1 MQYLDLLG
9 LQQLWTS
16 AKAKFATKGTLA
28 NSGITD
34 GYSSIETGTV
44 VPIRN
49 IENGILADIITGSD
63 NHKIKTQYVSVD
75 VTGGLATTS
84 YVDTKVGA
92 VTVPA
97 YTLTKSTSTDYAAV
111 YHLQKDGA
119 NVGEAINI
127 PKDMVVESGKVV
139 WGSYADGKFTPAT
152 DKTNATPY
160 VELTLAN
167 SSANKIY
174 IAVADLVNEHQAGT
188 GISITNN
195 TDGTR
200 TIGITNALNT
210 KIDDSFVRFDVAKG
224 VDWKGNGIQMHKNSG
239 SIHTL
244 LKAGEDESLVITD
257 ENVGSTKVPT
267 ITLNSTIRDEINT
280 TKSTADTNKTNLE
293 ALTKRVDGIVATG
306 GEANQNAYS
315 NIKVGS
321 TTLAAT
327 SKTDTVVFTA
337 GRSISV
343 AGGTVGGNKSV
354 SVSHVVPT
362 GAAANTTGFY
372 KFATDSTGHATNL
385 TAVAASDINALIGA
399 HSLTLSNTNATNDT
413 AAITIGSTSYTVGPI
428 PLGNE
433 TDPAEGTVRY
443 ILNH

>member
-34 GYSSIETGTV
+34 GYSSVETGGV
-44 VPIRN
+44 LSLKN
-49 IENGILADIITGSD
+49 LENGILAEIGTGSD
-63 NHKIKTQYVSVD
+63 SHKLKTHYVSID
-75 VTGGLATTS
+75 GADGIASTN
-84 YVDTKVGA
+84 YVNTKVDA
-92 VTVPA
+92 VKVPA

-111 YHLQKDGA
+111 YHLQKDGT

-139 WGSYADGKFTPAT
+139 WGSYTNGTFTPAT

-167 SSANKIY
+167 STANKIY
-174 IAVADLVNEHQAGT
+174 IAVADLVNEHKAGT

-200 TIGITNALNT
+200 TIGLTDAVNL
-210 KIDDSFVRFDVAKG
+210 KI
-224 VDWKGNGIQMHKNSG
+224 NE
-239 SIHTL
+239 SIHGFGVYTADPKALAALVNAGGEIPAFHVGDGLDINATKTDAL
-244 LKAGEDESLVITD
+244 LKINDD
-257 ENVGSTKVPT
+257 T
-267 ITLNSTIRDEINT
+267 IAKINT
-280 TKSTADTNKTNLE
+280 AKTQSDTNKTNLD
-293 ALTKRVDGIVATG
+293 ALTERVEGIVATG

-327 SKTDTVVFTA
+327 SKTDTVELAGSSIITVSSNTTA
-337 GRSISV
+337 GKKIV
-343 AGGTVGGNKSV
+343 
-354 SVSHVVPT
+354 VSHDIPT
-362 GAAANTTGFY
+362 GAAAKTAGFY
-372 KFATDSTGHATNL
+372 KFATDAAGHATNL
-385 TAVAASDINALIGA
+385 TAVAASDITALIGA
-399 HSLTLSNTNATNDT
+399 HSLTLSKTNATNDT
-413 AAITIGSTSYTVGPI
+413 AAITIAGTSYTVGPI
-428 PLGNE
+428 PLGDE
-433 TDPAEGTVRY
+433 TNPAEGTVRY

>member
-49 IENGILADIITGSD
+49 LENGILADIITGSD
-63 NHKIKTQYVSVD
+63 NHKIKTQYVTVD
-75 VTGGLATTS
+75 AVGGLATTS
-84 YVDTKVGA
+84 YVDTKIGA
-92 VTVPA
+92 VKVPG

-139 WGSYADGKFTPAT
+139 WGSYADGTFTPAT
-152 DKTNATPY
+152 DKKNATPY

-174 IAVADLVNEHQAGT
+174 IAVADLVNEHTAGT
-188 GISITNN
+188 GIEITNN

-200 TIGITNALNT
+200 TIGITSAVNT
-210 KIDDSFVRFDVAKG
+210 KIGKSVYDFDISADTNDTVVARNNDSEYINVFKVADG
-224 VDWKGNGIQMHKNSG
+224 LALTGESGNP
-239 SIHTL
+239 TL
-244 LKAGEDESLVITD
+244 MLS
-257 ENVGSTKVPT
+257 
-267 ITLNSTIRDEINT
+267 NSTSDKINA
-280 TKSTADTNKTNLE
+280 ADTQSKTNKTNLD

-306 GEANQNAYS
+306 GEANQDAYS
-315 NIKVGS
+315 NIKVDS

-327 SKTDTVVFTA
+327 SKTDTIEFA
-337 GRSISV
+337 GSSMITVAASAAAGKKVTITHDIS
-343 AGGTVGGNKSV
+343 
-354 SVSHVVPT
+354 T
-362 GAAANTTGFY
+362 GAAAKTAGFY
-372 KFATDSTGHATNL
+372 KFATNATGHATNL
-385 TAVAASDINALIGA
+385 TAVTASDITALIGA
-399 HSLTLSNTNATNDT
+399 HSLTLSKTNATDDT

>member
-34 GYSSIETGTV
+34 GYSSIETGTA
-44 VPIRN
+44 VPIKN
-49 IENGILADIITGSD
+49 LENGILADIITGSD
-63 NHKIKTQYVSVD
+63 NHKIKTMYVSVD
-75 VTGGLATTS
+75 NAGGLATTN

-92 VTVPA
+92 VKVPA

-111 YHLQKDGA
+111 YHLQKNGA

-139 WGSYADGKFTPAT
+139 WGSYSDGVFTPET
-152 DKTNATPY
+152 DKKNATPY

-167 SSANKIY
+167 STANKIY
-174 IAVADLVNEHQAGT
+174 IAVADLVNEHKAGT
-188 GISITNN
+188 GIQITNN

-200 TIGITNALNT
+200 TIGITDALNT
-210 KIDDSFVRFDVAKG
+210 NINQSFIGFSMEDEHTLRANRNNGTTKNVLSTDDNFVIGTSLTADASIKLSSELTTKIDTAKSQS
-224 VDWKGNGIQMHKNSG
+224 D
-239 SIHTL
+239 
-244 LKAGEDESLVITD
+244 A
-257 ENVGSTKVPT
+257 
-267 ITLNSTIRDEINT
+267 
-280 TKSTADTNKTNLE
+280 NKTGLA

-306 GEANQNAYS
+306 GEANQDAYS

-327 SKTDTVVFTA
+327 SKTDTVEFA
-337 GRSISV
+337 GSGLISV
-343 AGGTVGGNKSV
+343 AGSTAAGKKVTIGHSN
-354 SVSHVVPT
+354 PT
-362 GAAANTTGFY
+362 GAAVKAAGFY
-372 KFATDSTGHATNL
+372 KFATDAAGHATGL
-385 TAVAASDINALIGA
+385 TAVAASDITALIGA
-399 HSLTLSNTNATNDT
+399 HSLTLSKTNAANDT

-428 PLGNE
+428 PLGAE
-433 TDPAEGTVRY
+433 TNPAEGTVRY

>member
-16 AKAKFATKGTLA
+16 AKAKFALKGTLA

-34 GYSSIETGTV
+34 GYSGIETGSV
-44 VPIRN
+44 IPIRN
-49 IENGILADIITGSD
+49 IENGILADIVPGSSS
-63 NHKIKTQYVSVD
+63 HTFRTVYVSID
-75 VTGGLATTS
+75 NSGGLATTN

-92 VTVPA
+92 VKVPA

-139 WGSYADGKFTPAT
+139 WGSYADGVFTPAT
-152 DKTNATPY
+152 DKKNATPY
-160 VELTLAN
+160 IELTLAN
-167 SSANKIY
+167 STASKIY
-174 IAVADLVNEHQAGT
+174 IAVADLVNEHKAGT

-200 TIGITNALNT
+200 SIGITSALNT
-210 KIDDSFVRFDVAKG
+210 KIDQSFIGFG
-224 VDWKGNGIQMHKNSG
+224 VEDE
-239 SIHTL
+239 HTL
-244 LKAGEDESLVITD
+244 RANRNNG
-257 ENVGSTKVPT
+257 
-267 ITLNSTIRDEINT
+267 T
-280 TKSTADTNKTNLE
+280 TKNVLSTDNNFVIGTSSTADASIKLSSELTTKIDTAKSQSDTNKTNLA

-306 GEANQNAYS
+306 GEANQEAYS

-327 SKTDTVVFTA
+327 SKTDTVEFAGSGMITVSGSTA
-337 GRSISV
+337 SGKKVTIGHS
-343 AGGTVGGNKSV
+343 T
-354 SVSHVVPT
+354 PT
-362 GAAANTTGFY
+362 GAAAKTAGFY
-372 KFATDSTGHATNL
+372 KFATDSTGHATGL
-385 TAVAASDINALIGA
+385 TAVAASDITALIGA
-399 HSLTLSNTNATNDT
+399 HGLTLSKTNADNDT
-413 AAITIGSTSYTVGPI
+413 AAITIGSASYTVGPI
-428 PLGNE
+428 PLGDKTN
-433 TDPAEGTVRY
+433 PAEGTVRY

>member
-16 AKAKFATKGTLA
+16 AKAKFAAKGTLA

-34 GYSSIETGTV
+34 GYSSIETGSVT
-44 VPIRN
+44 PIRN
-49 IENGILADIITGSD
+49 LENGILADIATGSD
-63 NHKIKTQYVSVD
+63 SHKIKPVYVSVD
-75 VTGGLATTS
+75 GASGLASTN

-92 VTVPA
+92 VKVPA

-139 WGSYADGKFTPAT
+139 WGSYTDGTFTPAT
-152 DKTNATPY
+152 DKKNATPY

-167 SSANKIY
+167 STANKIY
-174 IAVADLVNEHQAGT
+174 IAVADLVNEHKAGT

-200 TIGITNALNT
+200 TIGLSADVNT
-210 KIDDSFVRFDVAKG
+210 KINKSVVSFGGSQEA
-224 VDWKGNGIQMHKNSG
+224 ITATTNSG
-239 SIHTL
+239 GVVTAFEMTGGIEGVQGTGGTW
-244 LKAGEDESLVITD
+244 AIRVDELTRNDIETA
-257 ENVGSTKVPT
+257 
-267 ITLNSTIRDEINT
+267 
-280 TKSTADTNKTNLE
+280 KSQSSTNKTDIA

-306 GEANQNAYS
+306 GEANQDAYS
-315 NIKVGS
+315 NIKVGA

-327 SKTDTVVFTA
+327 SKTDTVAFA
-337 GRSISV
+337 GGENISV
-343 AGGTVGGNKSV
+343 TGSTAGGNKSV
-354 SVSHVVPT
+354 SFSHAVPT
-362 GAAANTTGFY
+362 GAAAKTAGFY
-372 KFATDSTGHATNL
+372 KFATDSTGHATGL
-385 TAVAASDINALIGA
+385 TAVAASDITALIGA
-399 HSLTLSNTNATNDT
+399 HSLTLSKTNATNDT
-413 AAITIGSTSYTVGPI
+413 AAITIGSASYTVGPI
-428 PLGNE
+428 PLGDE
-433 TDPAEGTVRY
+433 TNPAEGTVRY

>member
-34 GYSSIETGTV
+34 GYSSIETGAV
-44 VPIRN
+44 IPVRN
-49 IENGILADIITGSD
+49 LENGILADITTGSD
-63 NHKIKTQYVSVD
+63 NHKIKTQYVLFD
-75 VTGGLATTS
+75 ADGGLATTS
-84 YVDTKVGA
+84 YVNTKVGA
-92 VTVPA
+92 VKVPA

-111 YHLQKDGA
+111 YHLQKNGA

-139 WGSYADGKFTPAT
+139 WGSYTDGVFTPAT
-152 DKTNATPY
+152 DKKNATPY

-174 IAVADLVNEHQAGT
+174 IAVADLVNEHKAGT

-200 TIGITNALNT
+200 TIALTSTYATNINKSVKSFGGSQEAITATTNDGNTVIAFEMTGGIEGVQGQGNT
-210 KIDDSFVRFDVAKG
+210 GTWAIR
-224 VDWKGNGIQMHKNSG
+224 VDEATRNQIEG
-239 SIHTL
+239 
-244 LKAGEDESLVITD
+244 
-257 ENVGSTKVPT
+257 
-267 ITLNSTIRDEINT
+267 
-280 TKSTADTNKTNLE
+280 ADTLSKSNKTNLD

-306 GEANQNAYS
+306 GEANQDAYS

-327 SKTDTVVFTA
+327 SKTDTVEFA
-337 GRSISV
+337 GAGLISV
-343 AGGTVGGNKSV
+343 SGSTATGKKVTIGHSN
-354 SVSHVVPT
+354 PT
-362 GAAANTTGFY
+362 GAAVKAAGFY
-372 KFATDSTGHATNL
+372 KFATDAAGHATNL
-385 TAVAASDINALIGA
+385 TAVAASDITALIGA
-399 HSLTLSNTNATNDT
+399 HRLTLSKTNATNDT

-428 PLGNE
+428 PLGEE
-433 TDPAEGTVRY
+433 TNPAKGTVRY
-443 ILNH
+443 ILNN

>member
-49 IENGILADIITGSD
+49 LENGILADIITGSD
-63 NHKIKTQYVSVD
+63 NHKLKTTYVSVD
-75 VTGGLATTS
+75 GAGGLATTS

-92 VTVPA
+92 VKVPA
-97 YTLTKSTSTDYAAV
+97 YTLTKSTSTNYAAV

-139 WGSYADGKFTPAT
+139 WGSYSDGTFTPAT
-152 DKTNATPY
+152 DKKNATPY

-167 SSANKIY
+167 STANKIY
-174 IAVADLVNEHQAGT
+174 IAVADLVNEHKAGT
-188 GISITNN
+188 GIEITNN

-200 TIGITNALNT
+200 TIALSAMYDAIVKAAVKAFGTDAEEPT
-210 KIDDSFVRFDVAKG
+210 KLIAK
-224 VDWKGNGIQMHKNSG
+224 
-239 SIHTL
+239 T
-244 LKAGEDESLVITD
+244 
-257 ENVGSTKVPT
+257 NVGKVDVFKISSDLAWTDIDSTPT
-267 ITLNSTIRDEINT
+267 MEISNGLKGMISNADTLS
-280 TKSTADTNKTNLE
+280 KTNKTGLD

-306 GEANQNAYS
+306 GEANQDAYS

-327 SKTDTVVFTA
+327 SKTDTVEFA
-337 GRSISV
+337 GSGLISV
-343 AGGTVGGNKSV
+343 AGSTAAGKKVTIGHSN
-354 SVSHVVPT
+354 PT
-362 GAAANTTGFY
+362 GAAVKSAGFY
-372 KFATDSTGHATNL
+372 KFATDAAGHATGL
-385 TAVAASDINALIGA
+385 TAVAASDITALIGA
-399 HSLTLSNTNATNDT
+399 HSLTLSKTNAANDT

-433 TDPAEGTVRY
+433 TNPAEGTVRY

>member
-1 MQYLDLLG
+1 MQYLGLLG

-44 VPIRN
+44 TSIRN
-49 IENGILADIITGSD
+49 LENGILADIITGSN
-63 NHKIKTQYVSVD
+63 NHKLKTMYVSVD
-75 VTGGLATTS
+75 NAGGLATTN

-92 VTVPA
+92 VKVPA

-139 WGSYADGKFTPAT
+139 WGSYADGVFTPAT
-152 DKTNATPY
+152 DKKNAAPY

-167 SSANKIY
+167 STAKKIY
-174 IAVADLVNEHQAGT
+174 IAVADLVNEHKAGT
-188 GISITNN
+188 GINITNN

-200 TIGITNALNT
+200 TIGITDALNT
-210 KIDDSFVRFDVAKG
+210 KINQSFIGFGMEDKHSLRASRNDGTTKVVLSTDD
-224 VDWKGNGIQMHKNSG
+224 N
-239 SIHTL
+239 
-244 LKAGEDESLVITD
+244 LVIGTS
-257 ENVGSTKVPT
+257 STADASIKLSSDLT
-267 ITLNSTIRDEINT
+267 TKINT
-280 TKSTADTNKTNLE
+280 AKTQSDTNKTNLD
-293 ALTKRVDGIVATG
+293 ALTKRVDGIVVTG
-306 GEANQNAYS
+306 GEANQDAYS

-327 SKTDTVVFTA
+327 SKTDTVEFSGSSMITVTGSTA
-337 GRSISV
+337 SGKKV
-343 AGGTVGGNKSV
+343 TVT
-354 SVSHVVPT
+354 HDTPT
-362 GAAANTTGFY
+362 GAAAKTAGFY
-372 KFATDSTGHATNL
+372 KFATNATGHATGL
-385 TAVAASDINALIGA
+385 TAVTASDITALIGA
-399 HSLTLSNTNATNDT
+399 HGLTLSKTNAANDT

-428 PLGNE
+428 PLGDEAN
-433 TDPAEGTVRY
+433 PAEGTVRY

>member
-34 GYSSIETGTV
+34 GYSSIEIGTV
-44 VPIRN
+44 VPIKN
-49 IENGILADIITGSD
+49 LENGILADIITGSD
-63 NHKIKTQYVSVD
+63 NHKLKTMYVSVD
-75 VTGGLATTS
+75 NAGGLATTS

-92 VTVPA
+92 VKVPA

-139 WGSYADGKFTPAT
+139 WGSYTDGTFTPAT
-152 DKTNATPY
+152 DKKNATPY

-174 IAVADLVNEHQAGT
+174 IAVADLVNEHKAGT

-200 TIGITNALNT
+200 TIGLTNEVNL
-210 KIDDSFVRFDVAKG
+210 KID
-224 VDWKGNGIQMHKNSG
+224 G
-239 SIHTL
+239 SIHGFGVQSADSKALAALVNAGGSIPAFHVGDGLDINATKTDAL
-244 LKAGEDESLVITD
+244 LKINDD
-257 ENVGSTKVPT
+257 T
-267 ITLNSTIRDEINT
+267 IAKINT
-280 TKSTADTNKTNLE
+280 TKTQSDTNKTNLD

-306 GEANQNAYS
+306 GEANQDAYS
-315 NIKVGS
+315 NIKVGN
-321 TTLAAT
+321 TTLAAA
-327 SKTDTVVFTA
+327 SKTDTVEFAGSSMITVSGSTA
-337 GRSISV
+337 
-343 AGGTVGGNKSV
+343 AGKKVTIV
-354 SVSHVVPT
+354 HDTPT
-362 GAAANTTGFY
+362 GAAAKTAGFY

-385 TAVAASDINALIGA
+385 TAVAASDITALIGA
-399 HSLTLSNTNATNDT
+399 HGLTLSKTNAANDT

-433 TDPAEGTVRY
+433 TNPAEGTVRY

>member
-49 IENGILADIITGSD
+49 LENGILADIITGSD
-63 NHKIKTQYVSVD
+63 NHKLKTQYVSVD
-75 VTGGLATTS
+75 AAGGLATTN

-92 VTVPA
+92 VKVPA

-139 WGSYADGKFTPAT
+139 WGSYADGVFTPAT
-152 DKTNATPY
+152 DKKNATPY

-167 SSANKIY
+167 STANKIY
-174 IAVADLVNEHQAGT
+174 IAVADLVNEHKAGT

-200 TIGITNALNT
+200 TIGITNAVDL
-210 KIDDSFVRFDVAKG
+210 KINQSIHGFGVQSTDSKALAALVNAG
-224 VDWKGNGIQMHKNSG
+224 G
-239 SIHTL
+239 SIPAFHVGDGLDINATKTDAL
-244 LKAGEDESLVITD
+244 LKINDD
-257 ENVGSTKVPT
+257 T
-267 ITLNSTIRDEINT
+267 IAKINT
-280 TKSTADTNKTNLE
+280 AKSQSDTNKTDLE

-306 GEANQNAYS
+306 GEANQDAYS

-327 SKTDTVVFTA
+327 SKTDTVEFA
-337 GRSISV
+337 GSGVISV
-343 AGGTVGGNKSV
+343 TGSTAAGKKVTIIHAN
-354 SVSHVVPT
+354 PT
-362 GAAANTTGFY
+362 GAAVKAAGFY
-372 KFATDSTGHATNL
+372 KFATDAAGHATNL
-385 TAVAASDINALIGA
+385 TAVAASDITALIGA
-399 HSLTLSNTNATNDT
+399 HSLTLSKTNAANDT

-428 PLGNE
+428 PLGDE
-433 TDPAEGTVRY
+433 TNPAEGTVRY

>member
-34 GYSSIETGTV
+34 GYSSIETGSTV
-44 VPIRN
+44 SIRN
-49 IENGILADIITGSD
+49 LENGVLADIITGSD
-63 NHKIKTQYVSVD
+63 NHKLKTTYVSVD
-75 VTGGLATTS
+75 NAGGLATTN

-92 VTVPA
+92 VKVPA

-111 YHLQKDGA
+111 YRLQKDGA

-139 WGSYADGKFTPAT
+139 WGSYVDGVFTPAT
-152 DKTNATPY
+152 DKKNATPY

-167 SSANKIY
+167 TTANKIY
-174 IAVADLVNEHQAGT
+174 IAVADLVNEHKAGT
-188 GISITNN
+188 GIYITNN

-200 TIGITNALNT
+200 TIGITNEVNT
-210 KIDDSFVRFDVAKG
+210 KINGSLSGNFGLTSEGALSVQDNAGNIKEIFKP
-224 VDWKGNGIQMHKNSG
+224 GNGLDINADGGSKVLDIKKN
-239 SIHTL
+239 
-244 LKAGEDESLVITD
+244 VTD
-257 ENVGSTKVPT
+257 K
-267 ITLNSTIRDEINT
+267 IDA
-280 TKSTADTNKTNLE
+280 ADTLSKANKTDLT

-306 GEANQNAYS
+306 GEANQDAYS

-321 TTLAAT
+321 TTLAAA
-327 SKTDTVVFTA
+327 SKTDTVEFA
-337 GRSISV
+337 GSGLISV
-343 AGGTVGGNKSV
+343 AGSTAAGKKVTIGHSN
-354 SVSHVVPT
+354 PT
-362 GAAANTTGFY
+362 GAAVKAAGFY
-372 KFATDSTGHATNL
+372 KFATDAAGHATGL
-385 TAVAASDINALIGA
+385 TAVVASDITALIGA
-399 HSLTLSNTNATNDT
+399 HSLTLSKTNAANDT
-413 AAITIGSTSYTVGPI
+413 ATITIGSTSYTVGPI

-433 TDPAEGTVRY
+433 TNPAEGTVRY

>member
-34 GYSSIETGTV
+34 GYSSIETGAV

-49 IENGILADIITGSD
+49 LENGILADIITGSD
-63 NHKIKTQYVSVD
+63 NHKLKTVYVTVD
-75 VTGGLATTS
+75 ATGGLATTN

-92 VTVPA
+92 VKVPA

-139 WGSYADGKFTPAT
+139 WGSYVDGTFTPAT
-152 DKTNATPY
+152 DKKNAAPY

-167 SSANKIY
+167 STANKIY
-174 IAVADLVNEHQAGT
+174 IAVADLVNEHKAGT

-200 TIGITNALNT
+200 TIGITDTYVTNINRSLYAFNA
-210 KIDDSFVRFDVAKG
+210 IKG
-224 VDWKGNGIQMHKNSG
+224 GTLTAISNSG
-239 SIHTL
+239 QPMTAL
-244 LKAGEDESLVITD
+244 LSKDGIIIDKNENNEPVIGITQ
-257 ENVGSTKVPT
+257 EYLTK
-267 ITLNSTIRDEINT
+267 INT
-280 TKSTADTNKTNLE
+280 TKSTADTNKTNLD
-293 ALTKRVDGIVATG
+293 ALTKRVDGIVETG
-306 GEANQNAYS
+306 GEANQDAYS

-327 SKTDTVVFTA
+327 SKTDTVAFA
-337 GRSISV
+337 GGTNISV
-343 AGGTVGGNKSV
+343 AGSTAGGNKSV
-354 SVSHVVPT
+354 SFSHAVPT
-362 GAAANTTGFY
+362 GAAAKTAGFY

-385 TAVAASDINALIGA
+385 TAVAASDITALIGA
-399 HSLTLSNTNATNDT
+399 HSLTLSKTNAANDT
-413 AAITIGSTSYTVGPI
+413 AAITIGSASYTVGPI
-428 PLGNE
+428 PLGDE
-433 TDPAEGTVRY
+433 TNPAEGTVRY

>member
-44 VPIRN
+44 VPISN
-49 IENGILADIITGSD
+49 LKNGILADITTGSD
-63 NHKIKTQYVSVD
+63 NHKLKTTYVSVD
-75 VTGGLATTS
+75 DAGGLATTS

-92 VTVPA
+92 VKAPA

-111 YHLQKDGA
+111 YHLQKDGTD
-119 NVGEAINI
+119 VGEAINI

-139 WGSYADGKFTPAT
+139 WGSYSDGTFTPAT
-152 DKTNATPY
+152 DKKNATPY

-167 SSANKIY
+167 STANKIY
-174 IAVADLVNEHQAGT
+174 IAVADLVNEHKAGT
-188 GISITNN
+188 GIEITND

-200 TIGITNALNT
+200 TIGITDAVNSKINQSIHGFRVHDTDSKALAALVNAGESIPAFHVGDGLDINAT
-210 KIDDSFVRFDVAKG
+210 RTDALLKINDDTIAKIDTAKS
-224 VDWKGNGIQMHKNSG
+224 QS
-239 SIHTL
+239 
-244 LKAGEDESLVITD
+244 
-257 ENVGSTKVPT
+257 
-267 ITLNSTIRDEINT
+267 
-280 TKSTADTNKTNLE
+280 DTNKTNLE

-306 GEANQNAYS
+306 GEANQDAYS

-327 SKTDTVVFTA
+327 SKTDTVEFA
-337 GRSISV
+337 GSDLISV
-343 AGGTVGGNKSV
+343 AGSTAAGKKVTIGHSN
-354 SVSHVVPT
+354 PT
-362 GAAANTTGFY
+362 GAAVKSVGFY
-372 KFATDSTGHATNL
+372 KFATDAAGHATGL
-385 TAVAASDINALIGA
+385 TAVAASDITALIGA
-399 HSLTLSNTNATNDT
+399 HSLTLSKTNTANDT
-413 AAITIGSTSYTVGPI
+413 AAITIGGTSYTVGPI
-428 PLGNE
+428 PLGDE
-433 TDPAEGTVRY
+433 TNPAKGTVRY

>member
-49 IENGILADIITGSD
+49 LKNGILADIITGSD

-75 VTGGLATTS
+75 AAGGLATTS

-139 WGSYADGKFTPAT
+139 WGSYADGVFTPAT
-152 DKTNATPY
+152 DKKNAAPY

-174 IAVADLVNEHQAGT
+174 IAVADLVNEHKAGT

-200 TIGITNALNT
+200 TIALTSTYATNINKSVKSFGGSQEAITATTNDGNTVIAFEMTGGIEGVQGQSNT
-210 KIDDSFVRFDVAKG
+210 GTWAIR
-224 VDWKGNGIQMHKNSG
+224 VDEATRNQIEG
-239 SIHTL
+239 
-244 LKAGEDESLVITD
+244 
-257 ENVGSTKVPT
+257 
-267 ITLNSTIRDEINT
+267 
-280 TKSTADTNKTNLE
+280 ADTLSKSNKTGLD
-293 ALTKRVDGIVATG
+293 ALTKRVDDIVATG
-306 GEANQNAYS
+306 GEANQDAYS
-315 NIKVGS
+315 NIKVGA

-327 SKTDTVVFTA
+327 SKTDTVAF
-337 GRSISV
+337 
-343 AGGTVGGNKSV
+343 AGGTNISVTGSTAGGNKSV
-354 SVSHVVPT
+354 SFSHAVPT
-362 GAAANTTGFY
+362 GAAVKEAGFY
-372 KFATDSTGHATNL
+372 KFATDSTGHATKL
-385 TAVAASDINALIGA
+385 TAVAASDITALIGA
-399 HSLTLSNTNATNDT
+399 HSLTLSKTNATNDT

-433 TDPAEGTVRY
+433 TNPAEGTVRY

>member
-34 GYSSIETGTV
+34 GYSSIETGSV
-44 VPIRN
+44 VPIKN
-49 IENGILADIITGSD
+49 LENGILADIITGSD
-63 NHKIKTQYVSVD
+63 NHKLKTTYVSVD
-75 VTGGLATTS
+75 ATGGLATTN

-92 VTVPA
+92 VKVPA

-139 WGSYADGKFTPAT
+139 WGSYSDGTFTPAT

-167 SSANKIY
+167 STANKIY
-174 IAVADLVNEHQAGT
+174 IAVADLVNEHKAGT

-200 TIGITNALNT
+200 TIALTSQYDTMVNAAVKAFGT
-210 KIDDSFVRFDVAKG
+210 DAEHPTRFIAKT
-224 VDWKGNGIQMHKNSG
+224 NSG
-239 SIHTL
+239 TVDVFNIDPNLHWVDMDPLTL
-244 LKAGEDESLVITD
+244 GLSDSLVQ
-257 ENVGSTKVPT
+257 
-267 ITLNSTIRDEINT
+267 EINN
-280 TKSTADTNKTNLE
+280 ADLLSKANKTDLD

-321 TTLAAT
+321 TTLAA
-327 SKTDTVVFTA
+327 SAKTDTVAFA
-337 GRSISV
+337 GGTNISV
-343 AGGTVGGNKSV
+343 AGSTAGGNKSV
-354 SVSHVVPT
+354 SFSHAVPT
-362 GAAANTTGFY
+362 GAAAKTAGFY
-372 KFATDSTGHATNL
+372 KFATDATGHATGL
-385 TAVAASDINALIGA
+385 TAVAASDITALIGA
-399 HSLTLSNTNATNDT
+399 HSLTLSKTNAANDT

-428 PLGNE
+428 PLGDE
-433 TDPAEGTVRY
+433 TNPAEGTVRY

>member
-34 GYSSIETGTV
+34 GYSSIETGSV
-44 VPIRN
+44 IPIKN
-49 IENGILADIITGSD
+49 LENGILADIITGSD
-63 NHKIKTQYVSVD
+63 NHKLKTQYVTVD
-75 VTGGLATTS
+75 ATGGLATTN

-92 VTVPA
+92 VKVPA

-139 WGSYADGKFTPAT
+139 WGSYADGTFTPAT
-152 DKTNATPY
+152 DKKNATPY

-174 IAVADLVNEHQAGT
+174 IAVADLVNEHKAGT
-188 GISITNN
+188 GIEITNN

-210 KIDDSFVRFDVAKG
+210 NINKSLKGFGKAVDS
-224 VDWKGNGIQMHKNSG
+224 
-239 SIHTL
+239 TL
-244 LKAGEDESLVITD
+244 LAYTNDGNPVSMFKPGDSLNLSGVGTSED
-257 ENVGSTKVPT
+257 PY
-267 ITLNSTIRDEINT
+267 TLNIATDVTTKINT
-280 TKSTADTNKTNLE
+280 AKSQSDTNKTNLE

-306 GEANQNAYS
+306 GEANQDAYS

-327 SKTDTVVFTA
+327 SKTDTVQFA
-337 GRSISV
+337 GSGVISV
-343 AGGTVGGNKSV
+343 TGSTDAGKKVTIIHAN
-354 SVSHVVPT
+354 PT
-362 GAAANTTGFY
+362 GAAVKAAGFY

-385 TAVAASDINALIGA
+385 TAVAASDITALIGA
-399 HSLTLSNTNATNDT
+399 HSLKLNKTNATNDT
-413 AAITIGSTSYTVGPI
+413 ATIAIGSTSYTVGPI
-428 PLGNE
+428 PLGDSTN
-433 TDPAEGTVRY
+433 PAEDTVRY

>member
-16 AKAKFATKGTLA
+16 AKAKFAAKGTLA

-34 GYSSIETGTV
+34 GYSSIETGSVT
-44 VPIRN
+44 PIRN
-49 IENGILADIITGSD
+49 LENGILADIATGSD
-63 NHKIKTQYVSVD
+63 SHKIKPVYVSVD
-75 VTGGLATTS
+75 QASGLASTS

-92 VTVPA
+92 VKVPA

-139 WGSYADGKFTPAT
+139 WGSYADGTFTPAT
-152 DKTNATPY
+152 DKKNATPY

-174 IAVADLVNEHQAGT
+174 IAVADLVNEHKAGT

-200 TIGITNALNT
+200 TIAITDALNSKIDHSIVGFTASGGKVLGTPNMDSPKVVVFQAGSGLEVTGGVSSSVMVQVDSDTRTKITNS
-210 KIDDSFVRFDVAKG
+210 D
-224 VDWKGNGIQMHKNSG
+224 
-239 SIHTL
+239 TL
-244 LKAGEDESLVITD
+244 S
-257 ENVGSTKVPT
+257 
-267 ITLNSTIRDEINT
+267 
-280 TKSTADTNKTNLE
+280 KSNKTDLD

-306 GEANQNAYS
+306 GEANQDAYS

-321 TTLAAT
+321 TTLAA
-327 SKTDTVVFTA
+327 SAKTDTVAFA
-337 GRSISV
+337 GGTNISV
-343 AGGTVGGNKSV
+343 AASSAGGNKSV
-354 SVSHVVPT
+354 SFSHATPT
-362 GAAANTTGFY
+362 GAAAKTAGFY
-372 KFATDSTGHATNL
+372 KFATDATGHATGL
-385 TAVAASDINALIGA
+385 TAVAASDITALIGA
-399 HSLTLSNTNATNDT
+399 HSLTLSKTNAENDT
-413 AAITIGSTSYTVGPI
+413 AAITIGSNSYTVGPI
-428 PLGNE
+428 PLGDE
-433 TDPAEGTVRY
+433 TNPAEGTVRY

>member
-49 IENGILADIITGSD
+49 LENGILADITTGSD
-63 NHKIKTQYVSVD
+63 NHKLKATYVSVD
-75 VTGGLATTS
+75 AAGGLATTS
-84 YVDTKVGA
+84 YVDTKVVGA
-92 VTVPA
+92 VKVPA

-139 WGSYADGKFTPAT
+139 WGSYADGTFTPAT
-152 DKTNATPY
+152 DKKNATPY

-167 SSANKIY
+167 STANKIY
-174 IAVADLVNEHQAGT
+174 IAVADLVNEHKAGT
-188 GISITNN
+188 GIEITNN

-200 TIGITNALNT
+200 TIGITQALNSKIDHSIVGFTASGDKVLGTPNTDSPKAVVFQAGSGLEVTGGVSSSVMVQVDSDTRT
-210 KIDDSFVRFDVAKG
+210 KINA
-224 VDWKGNGIQMHKNSG
+224 
-239 SIHTL
+239 
-244 LKAGEDESLVITD
+244 
-257 ENVGSTKVPT
+257 
-267 ITLNSTIRDEINT
+267 
-280 TKSTADTNKTNLE
+280 ADTLSKSNKTDIT
-293 ALTKRVDGIVATG
+293 ALTKRFDDLATTG

-315 NIKVGS
+315 TIKVLGAP
-321 TTLAAT
+321 TLAAT
-327 SKTDTVVFTA
+327 SKTDTVEFA
-337 GRSISV
+337 GSSMI
-343 AGGTVGGNKSV
+343 TVGASTIAGKKV
-354 SVSHVVPT
+354 TIYHDIPT
-362 GAAANTTGFY
+362 DAAAKTAGFY
-372 KFATDSTGHATNL
+372 KFATNATGHATNL
-385 TAVAASDINALIGA
+385 TAVAASDITALIGA
-399 HSLTLSNTNATNDT
+399 HSLTLSKTNATNDT

-428 PLGNE
+428 PLGDE
-433 TDPAEGTVRY
+433 TEPAEGTVRY

>member
-9 LQQLWTS
+9 LQQLWTA
-16 AKAKFATKGTLA
+16 AKAKFAAKGTLA

-34 GYSSIETGTV
+34 GYSSIETGSV
-44 VPIRN
+44 IPIRN
-49 IENGILADIITGSD
+49 LENGILADIATGSD
-63 NHKIKTQYVSVD
+63 SHKIKSMYVSVD
-75 VTGGLATTS
+75 NASGLASTS

-92 VTVPA
+92 VKVPA

-139 WGSYADGKFTPAT
+139 WGSYSDGTFTPAT
-152 DKTNATPY
+152 DKKNATPY

-167 SSANKIY
+167 STANKIY
-174 IAVADLVNEHQAGT
+174 IAVADLVNEHKAGT

-200 TIGITNALNT
+200 TIALTSTYATMVNAAVKAFGTDGTHPT
-210 KIDDSFVRFDVAKG
+210 KFIAKT
-224 VDWKGNGIQMHKNSG
+224 NSG
-239 SIHTL
+239 TVDVFTIGPTL
-244 LKAGEDESLVITD
+244 SWQDTD
-257 ENVGSTKVPT
+257 PL
-267 ITLNSTIRDEINT
+267 TLDISDGLMGKISDADTLSKTNSTG
-280 TKSTADTNKTNLE
+280 LE

-306 GEANQNAYS
+306 GEANQDAYS

-327 SKTDTVVFTA
+327 SKTDTVVF
-337 GRSISV
+337 
-343 AGGTVGGNKSV
+343 AGGTNINASASNAADSKSV
-354 SVSHVVPT
+354 SFSHATPT
-362 GAAANTTGFY
+362 GAAAKTTGFY
-372 KFATDSTGHATNL
+372 KFATDATGHATNL
-385 TAVAASDINALIGA
+385 TAVAASDITALIGA
-399 HSLTLSNTNATNDT
+399 HSLTLSKTNAANDT

-433 TDPAEGTVRY
+433 TNPAEGTVRY

>member
-9 LQQLWTS
+9 LQQLWTA

-49 IENGILADIITGSD
+49 LENGILADIITGSD
-63 NHKIKTQYVSVD
+63 NHKLKTAYVSVD
-75 VTGGLATTS
+75 GAGGLATTN

-92 VTVPA
+92 VKVPA

-139 WGSYADGKFTPAT
+139 WGSYTDGVFTPAT
-152 DKTNATPY
+152 DKKNATPY

-167 SSANKIY
+167 STANKIY
-174 IAVADLVNEHQAGT
+174 IAVADLVNEHKAGT

-200 TIGITNALNT
+200 TIGLTSTYDAMV
-210 KIDDSFVRFDVAKG
+210 KAAVKAFG
-224 VDWKGNGIQMHKNSG
+224 VDAEQPTKFIAKTNSG
-239 SIHTL
+239 TVDVFKLSPDLYWTDTDSTPTMEVSSGLKVMITGADTL
-244 LKAGEDESLVITD
+244 SK
-257 ENVGSTKVPT
+257 
-267 ITLNSTIRDEINT
+267 
-280 TKSTADTNKTNLE
+280 TNKTNLD

-306 GEANQNAYS
+306 GEANQDAYS

-321 TTLAAT
+321 TTLAAA
-327 SKTDTVVFTA
+327 SKTDTVEFA
-337 GRSISV
+337 GAGLISV
-343 AGGTVGGNKSV
+343 AGSTAAGKKVTI
-354 SVSHVVPT
+354 SHSNPT
-362 GAAANTTGFY
+362 GAAVKAVGFY
-372 KFATDSTGHATNL
+372 KFATDAAGHATGL
-385 TAVAASDINALIGA
+385 TAVAASDITALIGA
-399 HSLTLSNTNATNDT
+399 HSLTLSKTNAVNDT

-433 TDPAEGTVRY
+433 TNPAEGTVRY

>member
-49 IENGILADIITGSD
+49 LENGILADIITGSD
-63 NHKIKTQYVSVD
+63 NHKLKTTYVSID
-75 VTGGLATTS
+75 NAGGLATTN

-92 VTVPA
+92 VKVPA
-97 YTLTKSTSTDYAAV
+97 YTITKSTSTDYAAV
-111 YHLQKDGA
+111 YYLQKDGV
-119 NVGEAINI
+119 NVGVGINI

-139 WGSYADGKFTPAT
+139 WGSYTDGVFTPAT
-152 DKTNATPY
+152 DKENATPY
-160 VELTLAN
+160 IELTLAN
-167 SSANKIY
+167 STANKIY
-174 IAVADLVNEHQAGT
+174 IAVADLVNEHKAGT

-200 TIGITNALNT
+200 TIGITNAVNL
-210 KIDDSFVRFDVAKG
+210 KIDQSIHGFGVNTTDSKALAALVNAG
-224 VDWKGNGIQMHKNSG
+224 G
-239 SIHTL
+239 SIPAFHVGDGLDISATKTDAL
-244 LKAGEDESLVITD
+244 LKINDD
-257 ENVGSTKVPT
+257 T
-267 ITLNSTIRDEINT
+267 IAKIDTA
-280 TKSTADTNKTNLE
+280 KSQSDTNKTNLE

-306 GEANQNAYS
+306 GEANQDAYS

-327 SKTDTVVFTA
+327 SKTDTVEFA
-337 GRSISV
+337 GSSMITV
-343 AGGTVGGNKSV
+343 AGSTAAGKKITIG
-354 SVSHVVPT
+354 HDTPT
-362 GAAANTTGFY
+362 GAAAKTAGFY

-385 TAVAASDINALIGA
+385 TAVAASDITALIGA
-399 HSLTLSNTNATNDT
+399 HSLTLSKTNAANDT

-428 PLGNE
+428 PLGDE
-433 TDPAEGTVRY
+433 TNPAEGTVRY

>member
-34 GYSSIETGTV
+34 GYSGIETGPV
-44 VPIRN
+44 VPIKN
-49 IENGILADIITGSD
+49 LENGILADIITGSD
-63 NHKIKTQYVSVD
+63 NHKLKTQYVTVD
-75 VTGGLATTS
+75 ATGGLATTS
-84 YVDTKVGA
+84 YVDTKVDA
-92 VTVPA
+92 VKVPA

-139 WGSYADGKFTPAT
+139 WGSYTDGTFTPAT
-152 DKTNATPY
+152 DKKDATPY

-167 SSANKIY
+167 STANKIY
-174 IAVADLVNEHQAGT
+174 IAVADLVNEHKAGT
-188 GISITNN
+188 GIQITNN

-200 TIGITNALNT
+200 TIGITNTVNT
-210 KIDDSFVRFDVAKG
+210 KINKSVVSFGGSQKAITATTNDGDTVTAFEMTDGIEGVQDASGAWAIRVDDTTRSNIETAKS
-224 VDWKGNGIQMHKNSG
+224 QS
-239 SIHTL
+239 
-244 LKAGEDESLVITD
+244 
-257 ENVGSTKVPT
+257 
-267 ITLNSTIRDEINT
+267 
-280 TKSTADTNKTNLE
+280 DTNKTDIA
-293 ALTKRVDGIVATG
+293 ALTKRVEGIVAIG
-306 GEANQNAYS
+306 GEANQDAYS

-327 SKTDTVVFTA
+327 SKTDTVEFAGSSIITVTGSTA
-337 GRSISV
+337 
-343 AGGTVGGNKSV
+343 AGKKVTIT
-354 SVSHVVPT
+354 HDTPT
-362 GAAANTTGFY
+362 GAAAKTAGFY
-372 KFATDSTGHATNL
+372 KFATNSTGHATNL
-385 TAVAASDINALIGA
+385 TAVAASDITALIGA
-399 HSLTLSNTNATNDT
+399 HSLTLSKTNATNDT

-428 PLGNE
+428 PLGDE
-433 TDPAEGTVRY
+433 TNPAKDTVRY

>member
-34 GYSSIETGTV
+34 GYSSIETGSVT
-44 VPIRN
+44 PIRN
-49 IENGILADIITGSD
+49 LENGILADIVTGSD
-63 NHKIKTQYVSVD
+63 SHKIKPVYVSVD
-75 VTGGLATTS
+75 QASGLASTN

-92 VTVPA
+92 VKVPV

-139 WGSYADGKFTPAT
+139 WGSYADGTFTPAT
-152 DKTNATPY
+152 DKKNATPY

-167 SSANKIY
+167 STANKIY
-174 IAVADLVNEHQAGT
+174 IAVADLVNEHKAGT

-195 TDGTR
+195 SDGTR
-200 TIGITNALNT
+200 TIALTETYSTNINRSTYAFNAITGALTAVSNSGKPVTAFKQGDGIIIGTDSDDNPIVGVREEILT
-210 KIDDSFVRFDVAKG
+210 KINTAKT
-224 VDWKGNGIQMHKNSG
+224 QS
-239 SIHTL
+239 
-244 LKAGEDESLVITD
+244 
-257 ENVGSTKVPT
+257 
-267 ITLNSTIRDEINT
+267 
-280 TKSTADTNKTNLE
+280 DTNKTNLD
-293 ALTKRVDGIVATG
+293 ALTARVDGIVATG

-321 TTLAAT
+321 ITLAA
-327 SKTDTVVFTA
+327 SAKTDTVAFA
-337 GRSISV
+337 GGTNISV
-343 AGGTVGGNKSV
+343 AASSAGGNKSV
-354 SVSHVVPT
+354 SFSHAVPT
-362 GAAANTTGFY
+362 GAAAKTAGFY
-372 KFATDSTGHATNL
+372 KFATDATGHATDL
-385 TAVAASDINALIGA
+385 TAVAASDITALIGA
-399 HSLTLSNTNATNDT
+399 HSLTLSKTNAANDT

-428 PLGNE
+428 PLGDE
-433 TDPAEGTVRY
+433 TNPAEGTVRY

>member
-34 GYSSIETGTV
+34 GYSSIETGAV
-44 VPIRN
+44 IPIRN
-49 IENGILADIITGSD
+49 LKNGILADITAGSD
-63 NHKIKTQYVSVD
+63 DHKLKTTYVSID
-75 VTGGLATTS
+75 VASGLATTN

-92 VTVPA
+92 VKVPA

-111 YHLQKDGA
+111 YRLQKDGA

-139 WGSYADGKFTPAT
+139 WGSYADGVFTPAT
-152 DKTNATPY
+152 DKQNATPY

-167 SSANKIY
+167 STANKIY
-174 IAVADLVNEHQAGT
+174 IAVADLVNEHKAGN
-188 GISITNN
+188 GIQITNN

-200 TIGITNALNT
+200 TIGITSDLNN
-210 KIDDSFVRFDVAKG
+210 KINRSVYTFEADAETGTVKSVLNNGSSVSMFTVDNGLELSTSGDHETTPAIVLQIDSDTRT
-224 VDWKGNGIQMHKNSG
+224 N
-239 SIHTL
+239 
-244 LKAGEDESLVITD
+244 
-257 ENVGSTKVPT
+257 
-267 ITLNSTIRDEINT
+267 INT
-280 TKSTADTNKTNLE
+280 AKSQSDTNKTNLD

-306 GEANQNAYS
+306 GEANQDAYS

-327 SKTDTVVFTA
+327 SKTDTVEFA
-337 GRSISV
+337 GSDLISV
-343 AGGTVGGNKSV
+343 AGSTAAGKKVTI
-354 SVSHVVPT
+354 SHSNPT
-362 GAAANTTGFY
+362 GAAVKKAGFY
-372 KFATDSTGHATNL
+372 KFATDAAGHATGL
-385 TAVAASDINALIGA
+385 TAVAASDITALIGA
-399 HSLTLSNTNATNDT
+399 HSLTLSNTNTTNDT
-413 AAITIGSTSYTVGPI
+413 ATITIGSTSYTVGPI

-433 TDPAEGTVRY
+433 TDPAKGTVRY
-443 ILNH
+443 ILNN

>member
-49 IENGILADIITGSD
+49 LENGILADIITGSD
-63 NHKIKTQYVSVD
+63 NHKLKTTYVSVD
-75 VTGGLATTS
+75 GVGGLATTN

-92 VTVPA
+92 VKVPA

-139 WGSYADGKFTPAT
+139 WGSYTDGTFTPAT
-152 DKTNATPY
+152 DKKNATPY
-160 VELTLAN
+160 IELTLAN
-167 SSANKIY
+167 STANKIY
-174 IAVADLVNEHQAGT
+174 IAVADLVNEHKAGT
-188 GISITNN
+188 GIEITNN

-200 TIGITNALNT
+200 TIALTSTYNTMVNAAVKAFGTDANHPT
-210 KIDDSFVRFDVAKG
+210 KFIAKT
-224 VDWKGNGIQMHKNSG
+224 NSG
-239 SIHTL
+239 TVDVFTIGPNLNWQDTDPLTL
-244 LKAGEDESLVITD
+244 DVSDGLVDMIND
-257 ENVGSTKVPT
+257 AD
-267 ITLNSTIRDEINT
+267 TLS
-280 TKSTADTNKTNLE
+280 KTNKTDLD

-306 GEANQNAYS
+306 GEANQDAYS
-315 NIKVGS
+315 NIKVGQ

-327 SKTDTVVFTA
+327 SKTDTVEFA
-337 GRSISV
+337 GSSMITV
-343 AGGTVGGNKSV
+343 AGSTDAGKKVTII
-354 SVSHVVPT
+354 HDTPT
-362 GAAANTTGFY
+362 GAAAKTAGFY

-385 TAVAASDINALIGA
+385 TAVAASDITALIGA
-399 HSLTLSNTNATNDT
+399 YSLTLSKTNAANDT

-428 PLGNE
+428 PLGDE
-433 TDPAEGTVRY
+433 TNPAEGTVRY

>member
-34 GYSSIETGTV
+34 GYSSIETGSVT
-44 VPIRN
+44 PIRN
-49 IENGILADIITGSD
+49 LENGILADIATGSD
-63 NHKIKTQYVSVD
+63 SHKIKPVYVSVD
-75 VTGGLATTS
+75 QVSGLASTS

-92 VTVPA
+92 VKVPA

-139 WGSYADGKFTPAT
+139 WGSYTDGVFTPAT
-152 DKTNATPY
+152 DKKNATPY

-167 SSANKIY
+167 STANKIY
-174 IAVADLVNEHQAGT
+174 IAVADLVNEHKAGA

-195 TDGTR
+195 SDGTR
-200 TIGITNALNT
+200 TIALTDNIQDQISNAIIGFKVTAGDDMSGLTTITNKGGVEKQVFITGAGLKLTELGSGTGQNVLDVSDNLNT
-210 KIDDSFVRFDVAKG
+210 
-224 VDWKGNGIQMHKNSG
+224 
-239 SIHTL
+239 L
-244 LKAGEDESLVITD
+244 ITD
-257 ENVGSTKVPT
+257 TKGQ
-267 ITLNSTIRDEINT
+267 
-280 TKSTADTNKTNLE
+280 ADTNSRDLQ
-293 ALTKRVDGIVATG
+293 ALKARVDGIVATG
-306 GEANQNAYS
+306 GEANQDAYS

-327 SKTDTVVFTA
+327 SKTDTVEFAGSSMITVAGSTTA
-337 GRSISV
+337 GKKVTI
-343 AGGTVGGNKSV
+343 T
-354 SVSHVVPT
+354 HDTPT
-362 GAAANTTGFY
+362 GAAAKTAGFY

-385 TAVAASDINALIGA
+385 TAVAASDITALIGA
-399 HSLTLSNTNATNDT
+399 HSLTLSKTNAANDT

-428 PLGNE
+428 PLGDE
-433 TDPAEGTVRY
+433 TNPAEGTVRY

>member
-16 AKAKFATKGTLA
+16 AKAKFATRGTLA

-34 GYSSIETGTV
+34 GYSSIETGSV
-44 VPIRN
+44 GPIRN
-49 IENGILADIITGSD
+49 LENGILADIITGSD
-63 NHKIKTQYVSVD
+63 NHKLKTTYVSVD
-75 VTGGLATTS
+75 DANGLATTN
-84 YVDTKVGA
+84 YVNTKVGA
-92 VTVPA
+92 VKVPA

-139 WGSYADGKFTPAT
+139 WGSYSDGVFTPAT
-152 DKTNATPY
+152 DKKNATPY

-167 SSANKIY
+167 STANKIY
-174 IAVADLVNEHQAGT
+174 IAVADLVNEHKAGT
-188 GISITNN
+188 GIYITNN

-200 TIGITNALNT
+200 TIGITDAFNT
-210 KIDDSFVRFDVAKG
+210 KINQSFIGFSMKDE
-224 VDWKGNGIQMHKNSG
+224 
-239 SIHTL
+239 HTL
-244 LKAGEDESLVITD
+244 QANRNDGTTKNVLSTDDNFVIGTSSSAD
-257 ENVGSTKVPT
+257 ASIKLSSELTTK
-267 ITLNSTIRDEINT
+267 INT
-280 TKSTADTNKTNLE
+280 AKSQSDTNKTDLA

-306 GEANQNAYS
+306 GEANQDAYS

-327 SKTDTVVFTA
+327 SKTDTVEFAGSSMITVDGSTA
-337 GRSISV
+337 
-343 AGGTVGGNKSV
+343 AGKKVTITHNI
-354 SVSHVVPT
+354 PT
-362 GAAANTTGFY
+362 GAAAKAAGFY
-372 KFATDSTGHATNL
+372 KFATDAAGHATGL
-385 TAVAASDINALIGA
+385 TAVAASDITALIGA
-399 HSLTLSNTNATNDT
+399 HSLTLSNTNAANDT
-413 AAITIGSTSYTVGPI
+413 AAITIGKTSYTVGPI

-433 TDPAEGTVRY
+433 TNPAEGTVRY